1 MNLKKLLSN
10 PGSCLVLFISAIVL
24 FGCKDEPK
32 RTGFI
37 ARVDDS
43 YLSAEEL
50 NDLVDTNSATALHKN
65 EVIRNWINS
74 EILFKEAT
82 KEGILE
88 EHEYKALIEES
99 KRDLA
104 GSILLNKYSSSK
116 IINVEQ
122 KELLNYYESHR
133 NDFKLIQDS
142 YLLNIIYFNNRD
154 RAIEFRALLL
164 DSDWEKSMNVFYN
177 DSTIIKS
184 DHKIFLRESDI
195 YSEMVLR
202 IVKRLHPLEISIVIS
217 ESEGYYTVVQ
227 VLAKY
232 LKDSIPEFEIIKQS
246 VKERYIAE
254 KRKELI
260 ETYIKNLYSDYQIEV
275 KN

>member
-1 MNLKKLLSN
+1 MNLKKRLSKLS
-10 PGSCLVLFISAIVL
+10 SCLVLFISAIVL

-32 RTGFI
+32 QIRFI

-43 YLSAEEL
+43 YLTADEL

-88 EHEYKALIEES
+88 EDEYKSLVEES
-99 KRDLA
+99 KKDLA

-116 IINVEQ
+116 IINVELN
-122 KELLNYYESHR
+122 ELRNYYENHK
-133 NDFKLIQDS
+133 NDFKLIQES
-142 YLLNIIYFNNRD
+142 YLLNIIHFNNRD
-154 RAIEFRALLL
+154 RAIEFRGLLL

-184 DHKIFLRESDI
+184 DHKIFLRKSDI

-202 IVKRLHPLEISIVIS
+202 IIKRLHPLEISIVIS

-227 VLAKY
+227 VLEKY
-232 LKDSIPEFEIIKQS
+232 PKDSVPEFEAVKQS
-246 VKERYIAE
+246 VEERYIAE

-260 ETYIKNLYSDYQIEV
+260 ESYIKNLYSDYQIEV